1 MGRVPT
7 GDVAM
12 PLFSRRR
19 SAPKETLPPAEP
31 IGEQDQK
38 KRDALKD
45 GPLLAEWFMQYRL
58 EQEIERALRYER
70 PLAILR
76 ARPELLS
83 GERITKAQRIIV
95 AEAALEAAR
104 STDLVGWA
112 ESGESILIVLPDTDP
127 DMARVAA
134 ARWQAEMWRR
144 GRRSGVPKWEIRL
157 MHDPDAFRPALGL
170 VAPDL
175 GERAEDAA

>member
-1 MGRVPT
+1 
-7 GDVAM
+7 M
-12 PLFSRRR
+12 PLFNRRHTPPEL
-19 SAPKETLPPAEP
+19 SATPAPEP
-31 IGEQDQK
+31 IAEQDRK
-38 KRDALKD
+38 KRDALRD

-76 ARPELLS
+76 ARPELLA
-83 GERITKAQRIIV
+83 GERMSKAQRMIV

-134 ARWQAEMWRR
+134 ARWQSEMWRR
-144 GRRSGVPKWEIRL
+144 GRLANAPKWDIRL
-157 MHDPDAFRPALGL
+157 MHDPDAFRVPNPLA
-170 VAPDL
+170 AEA
-175 GERAEDAA
+175 GERIEPAA

>member
-1 MGRVPT
+1 M
-7 GDVAM
+7 M
-12 PLFSRRR
+12 PLFQRRR
-19 SAPKETLPPAEP
+19 PAASSDSVAAPEP
-31 IGEQDQK
+31 IAEQDQK
-38 KRDALKD
+38 KRDALRD

-76 ARPELLS
+76 ARPDLLA
-83 GERITKAQRIIV
+83 GEHMTKAQRYVV

-112 ESGESILIVLPDTDP
+112 EAGESILIVLPETDP

-134 ARWQAEMWRR
+134 ARWQSEMWRR
-144 GRRSGVPKWEIRL
+144 GRMANAPKWDIRL
-157 MHDPDAFRPALGL
+157 MHDPDAFRAGNPL
-170 VAPDL
+170 APGA
-175 GERAEDAA
+175 GERIEPAA